1 MHVCRPS
8 GTPFWGT
15 AITFQRLQALS
26 QVRCLWPRP
35 WPAPPAGG
43 AGPCWQPLPGDLT
56 FPSAPALLSTAS
68 TRAQPGRGT
77 GPERACGGRCRR
89 RWQRGG
95 GDEPAPGPAQ
105 GTRAE
110 RRRASS
116 RAPSSPLAAAVP
128 QPSRRRARG
137 APLTGAARSGPAGP
151 FLLLSS
157 NKCCSQSGVSL
168 TRHCCGISSPSDS
181 TICYFEWSLGRSHC
195 SMMSFLY
202 LCLWVEHSLH
212 LSITPITPCRQQQ

>member
-1 MHVCRPS
+1 MRAVRHTILGDNNHISALAGAKPGTLPVAAPLARPS
-8 GTPFWGT
+8 
-15 AITFQRLQALS
+15 
-26 QVRCLWPRP
+26 
-35 WPAPPAGG
+35 
-43 AGPCWQPLPGDLT
+43 
-56 FPSAPALLSTAS
+56 
-68 TRAQPGRGT
+68 
-77 GPERACGGRCRR
+77 RR
-89 RWQRGG
+89 RG
-95 GDEPAPGPAQ
+95 
-105 GTRAE
+105 RAV
-110 RRRASS
+110 
-116 RAPSSPLAAAVP
+116 LAAASWSLHFSPARLLRSPPPPRRRSRAVERVRSGLAVAVAGAVGSGAVGMSPRPARPRGRGRSDAAP
-128 QPSRRRARG
+128 QAGPQQPARRRRARG